1 MNKLL
6 SFISIAVLGAGI
18 VACSPGTPDDKGTFT
33 PTGSA
38 AELSNQEF
46 NNLTP
51 TQQYQV
57 ANKLMATFFKGVPAD
72 EFFVPASITSDP
84 NDLVVTNAGVDFIGE
99 VKAQLSLPLKN
110 KDETYTLIV
119 GSPATET
126 EPAISGKY
134 NFGGGREEI
143 EIPLAYLYELPL
155 SDEFFARWMAY
166 KLANTILFSPAEEID
181 SAFVDDVGTVIE
193 ELSSAILANAPIR
206 SIIFNHE
213 KSQTNWRRFRSPED
227 NTREMIEIYL
237 GLFDRDADV
246 PKASI
251 ACRNWSLT
259 DQDAGYILKHPR
271 ALDNDDPQLVFDY
284 AYVTTCED
292 FFDAVA
298 NHPLV
303 IPRMT
308 TVLVD
313 LMLEVN
319 TDPVVRSTLV
329 TEIVNSRPS
338 TFKDIFTRIIFSKA
352 YLLGSARPK
361 WAEEVMFNT
370 AGRLHWNPY
379 SNFFQDINRQITRGE
394 PGNIRTSFALMYQ
407 PALSL
412 KLGRFPVV
420 PLDAL
425 GGAYLH
431 RGVRD
436 GVMLSGWSADLTQ
449 NRGSMAIED
458 FISYLFLSVVARQP
472 TQDELDTLTQVI
484 NSASSSGGGSLNI
497 ANRLN
502 DKAKVVLDYLSRLP
516 ETYYFKAIN

>member
-6 SFISIAVLGAGI
+6 SFISISVLGAGL
-18 VACSPGTPDDKGTFT
+18 VACSPGTPEDKGTFT

-38 AELSNQEF
+38 AELTNQEF

-72 EFFVPASITSDP
+72 EYFVPASITSDP
-84 NDLVVTNAGVDFIGE
+84 NDLIVTNAGVDFIGE
-99 VKAQLSLPLKN
+99 VKAQLDLPLKN
-110 KDETYTLIV
+110 KDDIYRTVV
-119 GSPATET
+119 GDDAEGIP
-126 EPAISGKY
+126 GKY
-134 NFGGGREEI
+134 NFRGGREGI
-143 EIPLAYLYELPL
+143 EVPLAYLYELPL

-181 SAFVDDVGTVIE
+181 SAFVDDVDIIIE
-193 ELSSAILANAPIR
+193 ELSSAILADAPIR

-259 DQDAGYILKHPR
+259 DQNAGYILKHPG

-303 IPRMT
+303 IPRIT
-308 TVLVD
+308 TVIVD

-319 TDPVVRSTLV
+319 TDPVIRSTLV
-329 TEIVNSRPS
+329 NEILGSNPS
-338 TFKDIFTRIIFSKA
+338 TFKDIFSRIIFSKA
-352 YLLGSARPK
+352 YLLNSARPK
-361 WAEEVMFNT
+361 WAEEVLFNT

-379 SNFFQDINRQITRGE
+379 ANFFQDINRQASRGE

-436 GVMLSGWSADLTQ
+436 GVMLSGWSSDLTA
-449 NRGSMAIED
+449 NRGSMALED

-472 TQDELDTLTQVI
+472 TQDELSTLTQVI
-484 NSASSSGGGSLNI
+484 NSATSSGGGSLSI

-516 ETYYFKAIN
+516 ETYYFKAVN